1 MHIHEYFYG
10 GRRLYIEFST
20 DQDGDEFY
28 RVLELEYEDVIYY
41 SPEIITEDDMGEI
54 DNDFLIDI
62 INQYIVYWYLNFHSI
77 NLLICTYS
85 LSLPST

>member
-54 DNDFLIDI
+54 DNDFVIDI
-62 INQYIVYWYLNFHSI
+62 INQYIVDNELPEQ
-77 NLLICTYS
+77 
-85 LSLPST
+85 LSL

>member
-41 SPEIITEDDMGEI
+41 SPEIITEDDMNEI

-62 INQYIVYWYLNFHSI
+62 INQYIIDNELPEQ
-77 NLLICTYS
+77 
-85 LSLPST
+85 LSL